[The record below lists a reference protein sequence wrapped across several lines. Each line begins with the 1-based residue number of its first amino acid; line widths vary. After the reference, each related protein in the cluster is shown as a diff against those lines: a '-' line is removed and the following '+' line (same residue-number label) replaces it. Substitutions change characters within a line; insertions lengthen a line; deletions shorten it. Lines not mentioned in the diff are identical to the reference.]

1 MKKKINIQFAIITMV
16 AIIFTMIVSV
26 LVYSELFQKEV
37 RENLRICAYELKNT
51 GIFDDP
57 KVD

>member
-16 AIIFTMIVSV
+16 AIVFTMIVSV

-37 RENLRICAYELKNT
+37 RENLRICA
-51 GIFDDP
+51 
-57 KVD
+57 

>member
-37 RENLRICAYELKNT
+37 RENLRI
-51 GIFDDP
+51 
-57 KVD
+57 